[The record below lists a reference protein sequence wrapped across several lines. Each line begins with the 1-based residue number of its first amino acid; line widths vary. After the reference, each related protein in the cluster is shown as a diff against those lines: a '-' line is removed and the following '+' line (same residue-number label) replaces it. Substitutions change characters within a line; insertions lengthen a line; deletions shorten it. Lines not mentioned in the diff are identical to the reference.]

1 MQPSVYD
8 SLSQDAFDA
17 AESLSVM
24 MQKEQTTYESCDYL
38 HPSWPVD
45 STIITE
51 SDRLK
56 IVDWCYTV
64 VDQCKFDREAVA
76 MTMELVDRFLS
87 KPSIIAQDAMHD
99 REQFQLVAIAALYIA
114 IKVNEKVAF
123 GSESFAALSQGVY
136 SVDDIEGM
144 ELSILKGLSWRIC
157 APTSIQMAHHILSV
171 LLPHVNLQ
179 DSTWEFILDE
189 VRFQTE
195 YAVRDYYFATRR
207 PSTVALAAIFN
218 TLDQVDQ
225 QDRQAILHA
234 LLFVINEEFDSP
246 RDLLAARNRLL
257 FPLGGNDCVAEESR
271 VLSDALREVEAC
283 SLKRGPEDSFE
294 DQEAF
299 IVSPRRSPHS
309 VSCCRRENAL
319 CKN

>member
-1 MQPSVYD
+1 M
-8 SLSQDAFDA
+8 
-17 AESLSVM
+17 
-24 MQKEQTTYESCDYL
+24 
-38 HPSWPVD
+38 
-45 STIITE
+45 ITE

-56 IVDWCYTV
+56 IVDWCYII
-64 VDQCKFDREAVA
+64 VDQCKFDRETIA

-87 KPSIIAQDAMHD
+87 KPSIIAQDALHD
-99 REQFQLVAIAALYIA
+99 REQFQLVVITALYIA
-114 IKVNEKVAF
+114 IKVNEKAAF
-123 GSESFAALSQGVY
+123 SSESFATLSQGVY

-157 APTSIQMAHHILSV
+157 APTSIQMAHHILCV

-195 YAVRDYYFATRR
+195 YAVRDYYFTIQR
-207 PSTVALAAIFN
+207 PSTVALAAIVK

-246 RDLLAARNRLL
+246 QDLIAKRNRLL
-257 FPLGGNDCVAEESR
+257 FPVEGNDCVAEEGR
-271 VLSDALREVEAC
+271 VLSDT
-283 SLKRGPEDSFE
+283 
-294 DQEAF
+294 
-299 IVSPRRSPHS
+299 
-309 VSCCRRENAL
+309 
-319 CKN
+319 